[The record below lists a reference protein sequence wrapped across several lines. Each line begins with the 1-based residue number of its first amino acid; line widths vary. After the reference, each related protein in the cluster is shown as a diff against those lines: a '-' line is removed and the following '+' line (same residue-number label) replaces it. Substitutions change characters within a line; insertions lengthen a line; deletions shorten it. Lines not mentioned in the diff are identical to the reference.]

1 MSLHVLVVEDN
12 RDGADMMKLMLEL
25 MGHDVA
31 VAHNGVEGIRLARW
45 FHPDAVICDIGLPGL
60 NGWDVARELRRN
72 PVSPHTKLI
81 AVSGYGTDEDRIR
94 SRQAGFDC
102 HLVKPAE
109 PETLQKCLCEPWN
122 G

>member
-12 RDGADMMKLMLEL
+12 RDGADMLKLMLEL
-25 MGHDVA
+25 MGYDVA
-31 VAHNGVEGIRLARW
+31 VAHNGLEGVRLAKR

-60 NGWDVARELRRN
+60 NGWEVARELRRN
-72 PVSPHTKLI
+72 PVSAHTKLI
-81 AVSGYGTDEDRIR
+81 AVSGYGTDEDRLR
-94 SRQAGFDC
+94 SQEAGFDC

-109 PETLQKCLCEPWN
+109 PETLQKYLSEPWN

>member
-1 MSLHVLVVEDN
+1 MSLNVLVVEDN
-12 RDGADMMKLMLEL
+12 RDGADMLKLMLEL

-31 VAHNGVEGIRLARW
+31 VAHNGLDGVRLARR
-45 FHPDAVICDIGLPGL
+45 FHPDVVICDIGLPGL

-72 PVSPHTKLI
+72 PVSAHTKLI

-109 PETLQKCLCEPWN
+109 PEVLQKYLCEEWN
-122 G
+122 R